1 MKKICLVSPGHVAS
15 NPRLVKEANSL
26 VAAGY
31 DVRVVAGDTAP
42 FVRPLDESLLASV
55 KWTTCDRIGLGTH
68 PVYIWRKLKHKLARI
83 AFQFGLRNI
92 YIAMWAHS
100 PMSDLL
106 SQAASVPSADLYIA
120 HCLAA
125 LPAAAIAAERNNA
138 KLSFDVED
146 FHVGE
151 LAEIPE
157 NKLEIAIRN
166 YIERTLLPRCCYL
179 TASSPMIASVYRNCY
194 GVSIEPILNVFPL
207 SEAPVKTKEV
217 NSKKRFSLYWFSQTI
232 GADRGIESIISAI
245 GQMQTPVDLYLR
257 GMPTVGYI
265 DVLIQLAHKEGVID
279 CLYLLPPVPP
289 ADMVQLASD
298 YDIGLSIEPG
308 RDTNNSICLGNKIF
322 TCLLAGL
329 PIILSKTPAQEAL
342 SHKLL
347 EASIVIDIND
357 PNAIARTLDTFF
369 SNPTNLELSRAVAWK
384 LGREVYNWDI
394 EQNKF
399 LDVVEN
405 ALK

>member
-1 MKKICLVSPGHVAS
+1 
-15 NPRLVKEANSL
+15 
-26 VAAGY
+26 
-31 DVRVVAGDTAP
+31 
-42 FVRPLDESLLASV
+42 
-55 KWTTCDRIGLGTH
+55 
-68 PVYIWRKLKHKLARI
+68 
-83 AFQFGLRNI
+83 
-92 YIAMWAHS
+92 
-100 PMSDLL
+100 MSYLL

-157 NKLEIAIRN
+157 NKLEIAIRD

-179 TASSPMIASVYRNCY
+179 TASSPMIASVYRNRY

-207 SEAPVKTKEV
+207 SEAPVEIKEV
-217 NSKKRFSLYWFSQTI
+217 NSEKRVSLYWFSQTI
-232 GADRGIESIISAI
+232 GADREIESIISAI

-279 CLYLLPPVPP
+279 CLYLLPPAPP
-289 ADMVQLASD
+289 ADMVRLASD

-308 RDTNNSICLGNKIF
+308 RDTNNNICLGNKIF